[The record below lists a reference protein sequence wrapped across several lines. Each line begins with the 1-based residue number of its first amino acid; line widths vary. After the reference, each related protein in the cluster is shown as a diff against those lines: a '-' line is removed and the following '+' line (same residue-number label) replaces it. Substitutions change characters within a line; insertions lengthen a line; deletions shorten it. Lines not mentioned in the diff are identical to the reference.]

1 MISDYLLSQRRKKA
15 DAGKKGFCKKKAD
28 EEKAADK
35 KEK

>member
-1 MISDYLLSQRRKKA
+1 MIASPGKPKKKKA
-15 DAGKKGFCKKKAD
+15 DAGKKASEKKAD